1 MDDPPTIHIKIGSGL
16 ELTEIIENREL
27 RDKFFVFKDRKDA
40 GKVLAQMLEEY
51 RDSDAII
58 LGIPAGG
65 VPVAAVIAKKLNL
78 TLDVL
83 VVSKIT
89 LPWNREAG
97 YGAVAFNGTI
107 KLNQKLIDSLGLTG
121 KEVEAGIKETL
132 QKVEKRV
139 QVFREGRPPLKLKD
153 RTVIVVDDGL
163 ASGYTM
169 LAAVDALKGAGAGM
183 IIVAVPTANL
193 NAIKKLEGK
202 VDMVYSPN
210 IRQLYPYA
218 VADSYKNWFDVSED
232 EVKSILKKFR
242 L

>member
-1 MDDPPTIHIKIGSGL
+1 MDDPPTIHIKVCGGRN
-16 ELTEIIENREL
+16 LTRIIENREL
-27 RDKFFVFKDRKDA
+27 RDKFFVFKDRRDA
-40 GKVLAQMLEEY
+40 GEILAQMLWEY

-65 VPVAAVIAKKLNL
+65 IPVAAVIAKELNL

-97 YGAVAFNGTI
+97 YGAVAFDGTI
-107 KLNQKLIDSLGLTG
+107 KLNQKLIDSLGLSG
-121 KEVEAGIKETL
+121 REVEAGIRETL
-132 QKVEKRV
+132 NKVKERV
-139 QVFREGRPPLKLKD
+139 QIFRKGKPPLKLGN

-169 LAAVDALKGAGAGM
+169 LTAVEALRRAGAGK
-183 IIVAVPTANL
+183 IVIAVPTANL
-193 NAIKKLEGK
+193 DAIKRLEGK

-210 IRQLYPYA
+210 IRQVYPYA
-218 VADSYKNWFDVSED
+218 VADAYKYWSEVSED
-232 EVKSILKKFR
+232 EVKSILQNF
-242 L
+242 

>member
-1 MDDPPTIHIKIGSGL
+1 MDDPPTIHINPDGGL
-16 ELTEIIENREL
+16 DLTKIIENREL
-27 RDKFFVFKDRKDA
+27 RDKFFVFKNRKEA
-40 GKVLAQMLEEY
+40 GEVLVRMLKDY
-51 RDSDAII
+51 QDSDAII

-83 VVSKIT
+83 IVSKIT

-121 KEVEAGIKETL
+121 REVEAGIKETL
-132 QKVEKRV
+132 KKVERRV
-139 QVFREGRPPLKLKD
+139 QIFRKGKPPLKLKN

-169 LAAVDALKGAGAGM
+169 LAAVEALRRAGAGK
-183 IIVAVPTANL
+183 IIIAVPTANL
-193 NAIKKLEGK
+193 DAIKRLEGK

-210 IRQLYPYA
+210 IRHVYPYA
-218 VADSYKNWFDVSED
+218 VADAYKNWYDISED
-232 EVKSILKKFR
+232 EVKSILQKF
-242 L
+242 